1 MLASLCFSCILS
13 LLSDSLR
20 DASARMTPI
29 KVVVADDH
37 TLFREGL
44 KKLLSL
50 EKDILVV
57 GEAARGDEVTKLVE
71 RTKPDVW
78 LRDFKMPGGDAIQTL
93 LEVREKLPPTKVLIL
108 SAYVDDD
115 NVLNAAKG
123 GARGYIFKGISSSTL
138 TQAIRTVYGNGLWID
153 KELPAAQA
161 FQEIAEGQLSQIGD
175 SPADDVISLLTKREL
190 EILKLVAEGLTNEE
204 IGKKIFISEK
214 TVKTH
219 LTNIFDKL
227 KVNNR
232 FKAALFIM
240 GRSSDTAPFTHT
252 QGRRSR

>member
-1 MLASLCFSCILS
+1 MV
-13 LLSDSLR
+13 
-20 DASARMTPI
+20 PI

-37 TLFREGL
+37 TLFREGIRRI
-44 KKLLSL
+44 LSL

-57 GEAARGDEVTKLVE
+57 GEAARGDEIIKVVE
-71 RTKPDVW
+71 RTKPDV
-78 LRDFKMPGGDAIQTL
+78 LLLDLKMPRGDVVQTL
-93 LEVREKLPPTKVLIL
+93 LEIKEKNVPTKVLIL
-108 SAYVDDD
+108 TAYSEDE

-123 GARGYIFKGISSSTL
+123 GARGYVLKGIDFPTL
-138 TQAIRTVYGNGLWID
+138 LQAIKTVHKGGLWID
-153 KELPAAQA
+153 KETPAAEA
-161 FQEIAEGQLSQIGD
+161 FEEIAQGQMVEIDHAGY
-175 SPADDVISLLTKREL
+175 DDPISTLTKRET

-232 FKAALFIM
+232 FKAALLIM
-240 GRSSDTAPFTHT
+240 GRAGNLEPSAVSRR
-252 QGRRSR
+252 GRA